1 MGNEK
6 IQDFTDLRVWQ
17 EAHKLALAVYTF
29 TKKFPKEEIFALTS
43 QMRRAASSVTSN
55 IAEGFGRR
63 SSKDKA
69 HFYTMASASV
79 YELRNQTILAVDLGY
94 VSANVSSATQ
104 SNAIIVQKMLTALIK
119 TIERP

>member
-43 QMRRAASSVTSN
+43 QMRRA
-55 IAEGFGRR
+55 
-63 SSKDKA
+63 A